1 MKFLFT
7 LLTSLTIV
15 VTINAQNIS
24 FAPPQI
30 NPFGLADAGGSVR
43 PVFVDIDN
51 DGDLDCIDG
60 LENGQTAYF
69 RNNGNA
75 FLPSFGHWTNAN
87 LFGIID
93 VGLNSAP
100 SFADIDNDNKDDAFV
115 GEIAG
120 DIYYFR
126 NIGSPPSSPNF
137 AAQIVNPSGISR
149 LGTYYSPSFV
159 DIDDDGDMDLFV
171 GILTGDILYF
181 QNTGNVNNFQFAG
194 GITNP
199 FNFSNAG
206 LRAAISFTDI
216 DNDGDYDAF
225 VGNSSGNILGYENVG
240 SKNLPIF
247 NTPVTNP
254 FGLTNVIQ
262 SATPTFADID
272 NDGRDDCFVGNSNG
286 DIYFFKNTTVVS
298 VENEQNSE
306 IVEIKTYPNP
316 VSSVLNINATNNIR
330 SEDISVYNILGQR
343 ININANTSSNLI
355 SLDFSSLTQGI
366 YLLAV
371 KNDKLNFVT
380 KVIKTGRAL
389 R

>member
-1 MKFLFT
+1 MKFLST
-7 LLTSLTIV
+7 LLISLVIIIN
-15 VTINAQNIS
+15 INAQDIS

-51 DGDLDCIDG
+51 DGDLDCFDG

-69 RNNGNA
+69 RNNGSP
-75 FLPSFGHWTNAN
+75 FIPSFGQWTNAN

-100 SFADIDNDNKDDAFV
+100 AFTDINNDNKDDAFV

-126 NIGSPPSSPNF
+126 NIGSLSSPSF

-149 LGTYYSPSFV
+149 LGTYYSPAFV

-171 GILTGDILYF
+171 GVLTGDILYF
-181 QNTGNVNNFQFAG
+181 LNTGDVNNFQFASG
-194 GITNP
+194 VTNP

-206 LRAAISFTDI
+206 SRAAISFTDI

-225 VGNSSGNILGYENVG
+225 VGNSSGNILGYENIG
-240 SKNLPIF
+240 DKNFPLF
-247 NTPVTNP
+247 NSPVPNP

-272 NDGRDDCFVGNSNG
+272 NDGRDDCFVGNTAGN
-286 DIYFFKNTTVVS
+286 IYYFRNTSVVS
-298 VENEQNSE
+298 VESEQNSD
-306 IVEIKTYPNP
+306 IVELKAYPNP
-316 VSSVLNINATNNIR
+316 VSSVLNINAANNITT
-330 SEDISVYNILGQR
+330 EHISVFNILGQR
-343 ININANTSSNLI
+343 INVNANTSTNLI
-355 SLDFSSLTQGI
+355 SLDFSSLTNGI
-366 YLLAV
+366 YLLV
-371 KNDKLNFVT
+371 VTNDKLNFVT
-380 KVIKTGRAL
+380 KVIKTGKAVR
-389 R
+389 

>member
-1 MKFLFT
+1 MKLSFT
-7 LLTSLTIV
+7 LLISLTFII
-15 VTINAQNIS
+15 TTNAQEIS
-24 FAPPQI
+24 FVPAQM

-51 DGDLDCIDG
+51 DGDLDCFDG

-69 RNNGNA
+69 NNNGDA
-75 FLPSFGHWTNAN
+75 FVPSFGQWTNAN

-93 VGLNSAP
+93 VGLNSSP
-100 SFADIDNDNKDDAFV
+100 SFVDIDNDNKADAFV

-126 NIGSPPSSPNF
+126 NISSPPSSLNF
-137 AAQIVNPSGISR
+137 AAQFVNPSGISR
-149 LGTYYSPSFV
+149 LGTYYSPAFV
-159 DIDDDGDMDLFV
+159 DIDDDVDMDLFV
-171 GILTGDILYF
+171 GILAGDILYF
-181 QNTGNVNNFQFAG
+181 QNIGNVNNFQFAG

-199 FNFSNAG
+199 FNLSNAG
-206 LRAAISFTDI
+206 SRAAISFTDI

-240 SKNLPIF
+240 NKNFPIF
-247 NTPVTNP
+247 NLPEENP

-272 NDGRDDCFVGNSNG
+272 NDGRDDCFVGNTAG
-286 DIYFFKNTTVVS
+286 DIYYFRNTSVVS
-298 VENEQNSE
+298 VENEPNSA
-306 IVEIKTYPNP
+306 IVEIKAYPNP
-316 VSSVLNINATNNIR
+316 VSSVLNINTTNNIKI
-330 SEDISVYNILGQR
+330 EDISVYNILGQR
-343 ININANTSSNLI
+343 INVNANNSANLI

-371 KNDKLNFVT
+371 KNNKLNFVT

>member
-1 MKFLFT
+1 MKLLFT
-7 LLTSLTIV
+7 LVSSLTFLI
-15 VTINAQNIS
+15 TTNAQEIS
-24 FAPPQI
+24 FAPAQI
-30 NPFGLADAGGSVR
+30 NPFGLGNAGGSVR

-51 DGDLDCIDG
+51 DGDLDCFDG

-69 RNNGNA
+69 RNSGTA
-75 FLPSFGHWTNAN
+75 FLPSFDQWTNAN

-126 NIGSPPSSPNF
+126 NIGSLSSPNF
-137 AAQIVNPSGISR
+137 AAQIVNPTGISR

-171 GILTGDILYF
+171 GVLTGDILYF
-181 QNTGNVNNFQFAG
+181 QNTGNANNFEFAV
-194 GITNP
+194 GISNP
-199 FNFSNAG
+199 FNFSNVG
-206 LRAAISFTDI
+206 SRASPSFTDI
-216 DNDGDYDAF
+216 DSDGDYDAF
-225 VGNSSGNILGYENVG
+225 VGNSSGNILGFENIG
-240 SKNLPIF
+240 DKNFPIF

-254 FGLTNVIQ
+254 FGLINVIQ

-272 NDGRDDCFVGNSNG
+272 NDGRDDCFVGNTAGN
-286 DIYFFKNTTVVS
+286 IYYYRNTSVVS
-298 VENEQNSE
+298 VENEQNSD
-306 IVEIKTYPNP
+306 IVEIKAYPNP
-316 VSSVLNINATNNIR
+316 VSSVLNINAKNNIR

-343 ININANTSSNLI
+343 INLNANTSANLI

-366 YLLAV
+366 YLLV
-371 KNDKLNFVT
+371 IKNDNLKFVT
-380 KVIKTGRAL
+380 KITKTGGAL